1 MTATITIRDYKTEL
15 AQCNERRMYLVTMI
29 EQISDTV
36 VSIEIN
42 TLHDSFIYEHSD
54 SELMKNA
61 ILKELKQ
68 SLKAIEQTIL
78 DTVNKQYGHT
88 QPHPLG

>member
-1 MTATITIRDYKTEL
+1 MTATITIRDREYKTEL
-15 AQCNERRMYLVTMI
+15 AQLIERRKYLLLMI

-42 TLHDSFIYEHSD
+42 TLHDAFIYEHMD
-54 SELMKNA
+54 SALMKTA
-61 ILKELKQ
+61 ISRELKQ
-68 SLKAIEQTIL
+68 SLKNIEQKIL

-88 QPHPLG
+88 